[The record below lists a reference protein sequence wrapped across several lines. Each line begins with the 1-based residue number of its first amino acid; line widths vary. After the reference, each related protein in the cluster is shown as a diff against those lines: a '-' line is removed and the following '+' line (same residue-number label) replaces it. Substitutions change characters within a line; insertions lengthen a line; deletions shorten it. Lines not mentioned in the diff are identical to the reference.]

1 MDSVRIRAGIVRSLL
16 SLVGRLPLKALYGL
30 GDAASWFMRRV
41 LDYRKG
47 VIYTNIARAFPDKT
61 YDWVDSIA
69 RQYYSRMGDL
79 AAETIWFGGCNG
91 ERGRRR
97 LRKQR
102 IYEYAN
108 PEVLVEANRERGV
121 MAMKS
126 HCGNWELLGGFY
138 EYSPDLGLER
148 YLARDNFYVAY
159 RSMSSK
165 VSDIVF
171 YENRRAPLPDYK
183 GQVEDVKLLRHAV
196 ARKDSKPIYVM
207 IADQFPYK
215 ACHEVGTFLNQ
226 PTVGM
231 LGGFA
236 LAVKLGF
243 AVLYM
248 RQERAGRGHYRLTYE
263 VITENASGQD
273 PEELMRKY
281 FSMLE
286 ADIRKDPAN
295 WLWSH
300 KRWH

>member
-1 MDSVRIRAGIVRSLL
+1 MDKVEFKARIYRSLI
-16 SLVGRLPLKALYGL
+16 STAGKLPLKFLYRIGGIVSWFLKNVISYRLAVVYTNLARSFPEKKYFEIKRIADEYYRRL
-30 GDAASWFMRRV
+30 GD
-41 LDYRKG
+41 
-47 VIYTNIARAFPDKT
+47 I
-61 YDWVDSIA
+61 
-69 RQYYSRMGDL
+69 

-91 ERGRRR
+91 NGEKLHRQ
-97 LRKQR
+97 K
-102 IYEYAN
+102 IYEYVN
-108 PEVLVEANRERGV
+108 PEVLVDANRNTGV
-121 MAMKS
+121 FCMTS
-126 HCGNWELLGGFY
+126 HCGNWELLGGIY
-138 EYSPDLGLER
+138 EYSYTIDLHQ
-148 YLARDNFYVAY
+148 YIDMDNFFVAY
-159 RSMSSK
+159 RPLNNK
-165 VSDIVF
+165 VSDKVF
-171 YENRRAPLPDYK
+171 HENRRAPLPDYK
-183 GQVEDVKLLRHAV
+183 GQVEDTRLLRHA
-196 ARKDSKPIYVM
+196 AMRKDSKPIYVM

-215 ACHEVGTFLNQ
+215 ACHNAGIFLHQ
-226 PTVGM
+226 QTAGM
-231 LGGFA
+231 FGGFA